1 METKWLFPLLS
12 SSFKQPECCWKGAT
26 SCQLGRETSSVYMQN
41 RYSLCLLATTLP
53 KILQHLLQGARVLHI
68 TVQVLHITEILAAL
82 SSLPATASS
91 DICPL
96 SKSLFCK
103 QVVFIFTASVHRTR
117 NHTQTTFFHHCN
129 LPEQLLEPSTAQWT
143 WWVRSAGS
151 FHPGHVFSLQSW
163 HTETNQSPTAARCL
177 PCTALSDTGYSFPVL
192 DCVSEWPGT
201 RLSGDWA
208 IPSPR
213 SCYRFVNLAPA

>member
-1 METKWLFPLLS
+1 MLL
-12 SSFKQPECCWKGAT
+12 KG
-26 SCQLGRETSSVYMQN
+26 CYQLPTWEGN
-41 RYSLCLLATTLP
+41 ILCLHAEQVQPVFTCYHPT

-117 NHTQTTFFHHCN
+117 NHTQTAFFHHCN
-129 LPEQLLEPSTAQWT
+129 LPEQLLEPSTAQ
-143 WWVRSAGS
+143 
-151 FHPGHVFSLQSW
+151 
-163 HTETNQSPTAARCL
+163 
-177 PCTALSDTGYSFPVL
+177 
-192 DCVSEWPGT
+192 
-201 RLSGDWA
+201 
-208 IPSPR
+208 
-213 SCYRFVNLAPA
+213 